1 MTPSKRALQRLLYP
15 REEAGMKVA
24 LIGFFIAMVG
34 AFIGFLLH
42 ISIGALVAACGILLG
57 IAGVVWHWKVN
68 LWE

>member
-1 MTPSKRALQRLLYP
+1 
-15 REEAGMKVA
+15 MKVA

-42 ISIGALVAACGILLG
+42 ISIGALAAACGILLG